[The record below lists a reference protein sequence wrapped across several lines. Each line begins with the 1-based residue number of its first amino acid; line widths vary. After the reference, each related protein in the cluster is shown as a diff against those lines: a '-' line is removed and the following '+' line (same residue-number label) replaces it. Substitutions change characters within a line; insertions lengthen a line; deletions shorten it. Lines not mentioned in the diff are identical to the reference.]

1 MTLIEKLKKALKDA
15 GLKEGFAD
23 FVNIENESEIEGI
36 VAKAKDLTQSD
47 PQQLDFSEVIKSED
61 FNKFFEK
68 HGFDGLLKLNTKL
81 QSEHDKRVTKGI
93 QTRLEKFLKTKGK
106 GGNEEEEN
114 EEEMEEDD
122 KMPSWAKTLLDKV
135 EGFEKNQTT
144 KSKREKAIE
153 ALSKS
158 ALPEK
163 WRNKWL
169 DRINLEEEDME
180 AQIKGLE
187 EEYNDFHKDVVG
199 STSGRGLPVGGK
211 VEGKVSE
218 EDIEKVLEQ
227 MN

>member
-1 MTLIEKLKKALKDA
+1 MTLLEKLKKALKDK
-15 GLKEGFAD
+15 GLNEELANI
-23 FVNIENESEIEGI
+23 VRIENESEIEGI
-36 VAKAKDLTQSD
+36 VSSLASTQTQ
-47 PQQLDFSEVIKSED
+47 PQTIDFSEVIASED
-61 FNKFFEK
+61 FNAFYKE
-68 HGFDGLLKLNTKL
+68 HGFDGILKLNKNL
-81 QSEHDKRVTKGI
+81 QSDHDKKLTQGI
-93 QTRLEKFLKTKGK
+93 QTRLNKFMKSKGL
-106 GGNEEEEN
+106 GGDEEEE
-114 EEEMEEDD
+114 EEKDQ
-122 KMPSWAKTLLDKV
+122 MPSWAKTLLDKV

-169 DRINLEEEDME
+169 DRINLDEEDME

-187 EEYNDFHKDVVG
+187 EEYNEFHKDVVG
-199 STSGRGLPVGGK
+199 STSGRGLPTGGK

>member
-1 MTLIEKLKKALKDA
+1 MTLLEKLKKALKDK
-15 GLKEGFAD
+15 GLNEELANI
-23 FVNIENESEIEGI
+23 VRIENESEIEGI
-36 VAKAKDLTQSD
+36 VSSLASTQTQ
-47 PQQLDFSEVIKSED
+47 PQTIDFSEVIASED
-61 FNKFFEK
+61 FNAFYKE
-68 HGFDGLLKLNTKL
+68 HGFDGILKLNKNL
-81 QSEHDKRVTKGI
+81 QSDHDKKLTQGI
-93 QTRLEKFLKTKGK
+93 QTRLNKFMKSKGL
-106 GGNEEEEN
+106 GGDEEEE
-114 EEEMEEDD
+114 EEKDQ
-122 KMPSWAKTLLDKV
+122 MPSWAKTLLDKV

-169 DRINLEEEDME
+169 DRINLEEEDLE

-187 EEYNDFHKDVVG
+187 EEYNEFHKDVVG
-199 STSGRGLPVGGK
+199 STSGRGLPMGGK

>member
-1 MTLIEKLKKALKDA
+1 MTLLEKLKKALKDK
-15 GLKEGFAD
+15 GLNEELANI
-23 FVNIENESEIEGI
+23 VRIENESEIEGI
-36 VAKAKDLTQSD
+36 VSSLASTQTQ
-47 PQQLDFSEVIKSED
+47 PQTIDFSEVIASED
-61 FNKFFEK
+61 FNAFYKE
-68 HGFDGLLKLNTKL
+68 HGFDGILKLNKNL
-81 QSEHDKRVTKGI
+81 QSDHDKKLTQGI
-93 QTRLEKFLKTKGK
+93 QTRLNKFMKSKGL
-106 GGNEEEEN
+106 GGDES
-114 EEEMEEDD
+114 DD
-122 KMPSWAKTLLDKV
+122 KDQEDPVLKKLQELQEKL

-169 DRINLEEEDME
+169 DRINLDEEDME

-187 EEYNDFHKDVVG
+187 EEYNEFHKDVVG
-199 STSGRGLPVGGK
+199 STSGRGLPMGGK